1 MAKIFSLAVVC
12 FSSLAFAQIKFAG
25 KANVLFPTNS
35 PSWTDMSTAVDFSGK
50 NATGFNVGISAK
62 IDLPTAFFLMPEVY
76 YTTFKNEFTER
87 TSNVTLEA
95 KYNRIDVP
103 VLVGYKLLGDTFG
116 VFIGPVASYNLSTDN
131 QYQDFQENAAKE
143 FTVGYQFG
151 AQIQLQ
157 KLIINGRYE
166 GAFTEDQRTFVKN
179 VAGSK
184 TTVRYDNRPSLV
196 SVGLGYQ
203 F

>member
-35 PSWTDMSTAVDFSGK
+35 PSWTDMSTAVDSGK

-131 QYQDFQENAAKE
+131 QYQDFQENAAKD

-166 GAFTEDQRTFVKN
+166 GAFTEDQRTFVSN
-179 VAGSK
+179 VAGSQN
-184 TTVRYDNRPSLV
+184 TVRYDNRPSLV